1 MFDLKSFFS
10 FNQGDDIE
18 TDRQFQIEI
27 TDIGIRRSHDT
38 PDLFI
43 IDSFLRR
50 QEIIFRTG
58 FHLNDNQFLIFRRN
72 NIQFIMMPPPVG
84 MQNRVALPDQIVTCF
99 RFTIPA

>member
-27 TDIGIRRSHDT
+27 TDIGIRSSHDT

-72 NIQFIMMPPPVG
+72 NIQS
-84 MQNRVALPDQIVTCF
+84 
-99 RFTIPA
+99 